1 MKKLVL
7 LSSSLLVAFVAMTS
21 CNKDYENYVTP
32 KEVDNPF
39 EGAVPTGYYSYA
51 EISVPAAT
59 DMVYVKYQYKDG
71 STRIIE
77 QPVTPE
83 ITVPTDGKD
92 VEPFGTVKLLFHS
105 ETPAVVSKVFF
116 TPEEAT
122 KAVGDSDDDPYT
134 LENFPVN
141 QVTSGAFGKTR
152 YVQVQWNFAWQ
163 NNASTG
169 NQNAP
174 SYPKDVVFY
183 DKEHNHT
190 LRYTFAYSGSVKGDD
205 AYVLTDFY
213 EVENHVVVAMKNNY
227 CGEGCVGCMKCMPW
241 GCACGCAGW
250 GPNGLPVFKPNPYFE
265 PSGDLTKEAEK
276 EPEVIIVD
284 PETPSETP
292 IGDGGIVTVTPEGT
306 IIVDYEPTEVVN
318 ISLPEPA
325 PYTNTIVD
333 EEGNVKATS
342 YHSSGVVMFDDRWPS
357 INEAGYRYDFNDVV
371 IDYDVEALT
380 IADDYLESEGWRE
393 QVKVVLHVRA
403 LGGNDGNRVGIV
415 LEGFNTDNV
424 SYVDEYYSL
433 DSWQNA
439 HGALPTW
446 TESTLVENSL
456 RYDGLTAEEG
466 RDAWG
471 PGTPLRPAFEIGRLQ
486 ALNNKD
492 GQRTGGKNSGNEVY
506 KYKGKDHVFN
516 PARRLYSEWKTPD
529 AEQYTADLDA
539 LYQSASGRT
548 LANVQSMQLY
558 NTIPGF
564 INVAGGLYT
573 YTVIYHMKD
582 RAEMTPEES
591 EACKANMM
599 ETVVNTTNQNFFL
612 VKGDYGAV
620 GLKGYQPLDC
630 AVKDFNKGYKAKYD
644 EIVAAHSA
652 DMDMTTT
659 YKAKNGMVWG
669 FKCPTLTRHTWELMP
684 FSVAYPHYEEWVK
697 SNGQSHKD
705 WYKDAD
711 VNTTA
716 LVCEW

>member
-1 MKKLVL
+1 MKKVVL
-7 LSSSLLVAFVAMTS
+7 LSCSFLVALVAMTS
-21 CNKDYENYVTP
+21 CGKDYEHYVEP
-32 KEVDNPF
+32 REVEDPF
-39 EGAVPTGYYSYA
+39 SGAVPTGYYSYA

-59 DMVYVKYQYKDG
+59 DVVYIKYQYKDG
-71 STRIIE
+71 STKVIE

-83 ITVPTDGKD
+83 MAVPTDGKD
-92 VEPFGTVKLLFHS
+92 VEPFGTVKLLFQS
-105 ETPAVVSKVFF
+105 EVPSKVSVSYILN
-116 TPEEAT
+116 EAT
-122 KAVGDSDDDPYT
+122 KAEGDEEETYT
-134 LENFPVN
+134 LDSFPVD
-141 QVTSGAFGKTR
+141 QVSSGEFGKTR

-163 NNASTG
+163 NNESTG
-169 NQNAP
+169 HQNAP

-190 LRYTFAYSGSVKGDD
+190 LHYTFAYAGNVKYDD

-213 EVENHVVVAMKNNY
+213 VVENHVVTAIKNIY
-227 CGEGCVGCMKCMPW
+227 CGDGCNNCMHCMPW
-241 GCACGCAGW
+241 GCSCGCGGW
-250 GPNGLPVFKPNPYFE
+250 GPNGSPVLKENPYFE
-265 PSGDLTKEAEK
+265 PSGDLTQEAK
-276 EPEVIIVD
+276 ADPEVVVVD

-292 IGDGGIVTVTPEGT
+292 TGDGGTVIVDPDGT
-306 IIVDYEPTEVVN
+306 IIVDYKPADVVDVF
-318 ISLPEPA
+318 LPEPA
-325 PYTNTIVD
+325 SYTTTD
-333 EEGNVKATS
+333 EDFTM

-357 INEAGYRYDFNDVV
+357 INEQGYRYDFNDMVV
-371 IDYDVEALT
+371 DYDIEALT
-380 IADDYLESEGWRE
+380 VADAQLKSESWRE

-415 LEGFNTDNV
+415 LENFNLDNV
-424 SYVDEYYSL
+424 SYVDEYYTL

-439 HGALPTW
+439 HGNLPTW
-446 TESTLVENSL
+446 TETTLIENSL
-456 RYDGLTAEEG
+456 RYDGLNADQG

-492 GQRTGGKNSGNEVY
+492 GKSTGGKTSGNEVY
-506 KYKGKDHVFN
+506 QYKGKDHVFN
-516 PARRLYSEWKTPD
+516 PARRQYEAWKTPD

-591 EACKANMM
+591 AACKANMM

-630 AVKDFNKGYKAKYD
+630 AVKDFNKGYKAKYE

-684 FSVAYPHYEEWVK
+684 FSTAYPHYEEWVK

>member
-1 MKKLVL
+1 MKKFVL
-7 LSSSLLVAFVAMTS
+7 MGCSALFALVAMTS
-21 CNKDYENYVTP
+21 CDKDYEHYVEP
-32 KEVDNPF
+32 QPAEDPF
-39 EGAVPTGYYSYA
+39 SGAVPTGYYSYA

-59 DMVYVKYQYKDG
+59 EVVYIKYEYKDG
-71 STRIIE
+71 SLKTIE

-83 ITVPTDGKD
+83 VTVPTDGKD
-92 VEPFGTVKLLFHS
+92 VEPFGTVKLLFQS
-105 ETPAVVSKVFF
+105 EVPSKVSVSYVLN
-116 TPEEAT
+116 EAT
-122 KAVGDSDDDPYT
+122 KADGDEETYT
-134 LENFPVN
+134 LDNFPVD
-141 QVTSGAFGKTR
+141 QITGGEFGKTR
-152 YVQVQWNFAWQ
+152 YVQVQWSFAWQ
-163 NNASTG
+163 NNESTG
-169 NQNAP
+169 NQNART
-174 SYPKDVVFY
+174 YPKDVVIY

-190 LRYTFAYSGSVKGDD
+190 LRYTFAYGGSVKGDD

-213 EVENHVVVAMKNNY
+213 EVENHVVTAMKNNY
-227 CGEGCVGCMKCMPW
+227 CGGCDGCMMCMPW
-241 GCACGCAGW
+241 GCSCGCGGW
-250 GPNGLPVFKPNPYFE
+250 EGGYPVLKPNPYFT
-265 PSGDLTKEAEK
+265 PSGDLTKEAEAD
-276 EPEVIIVD
+276 PEVVVVD
-284 PETPSETP
+284 PDTPSETP
-292 IGDGGIVTVTPEGT
+292 TGDGGTVIVELDGT
-306 IIVDYEPTEVVN
+306 IIVDYEPADVVN
-318 ISLPEPA
+318 VFLPEPA
-325 PYTNTIVD
+325 SYITTDEDYTM
-333 EEGNVKATS
+333 

-357 INEAGYRYDFNDVV
+357 INEQGYRYDFNDMVV
-371 IDYDVEALT
+371 DYDIEALT
-380 IADDYLESEGWRE
+380 VADAQLKSEGWRE

-424 SYVDEYYSL
+424 SYVDEYYTL

-439 HGALPTW
+439 HGDLPTW

-492 GQRTGGKNSGNEVY
+492 GKSTGGNTSGNEVY
-506 KYKGKDHVFN
+506 QYKGKDHVFN
-516 PARRLYSEWKTPD
+516 PARRQYEAWKTPD

-684 FSVAYPHYEEWVK
+684 FSTAYPHYEEWVK
-697 SNGQSHKD
+697 SNGTVHAD
-705 WYKDAD
+705 WYKSD